1 MLFSVENKLYI
12 IPLLMLNQPLSD
24 LTTTPIPHQKYA
36 SDLKKK
42 GLFKSVGPMR
52 SSEYAQSQ
60 LLGT

>member
-1 MLFSVENKLYI
+1 MLK
-12 IPLLMLNQPLSD
+12 QPLSD

-36 SDLKKK
+36 SDKKK